1 MAEPDADRGDVDEA
15 QEALCGFVVAGGD
28 AAGILE
34 LVEAALDQV
43 AQAIE
48 LAVDGDAEP
57 SGLSHRDYRHDVSCL
72 HGFANIV
79 RVMAAIRQQD
89 AGRGRVVGHDRVEAQ
104 IVLSAPA

>member
-1 MAEPDADRGDVDEA
+1 MKPRK
-15 QEALCGFVVAGGD
+15 LSAGV
-28 AAGILE
+28 LQ
-34 LVEAALDQV
+34 LVEAALDDV
-43 AQAIE
+43 
-48 LAVDGDAEP
+48 AEP
-57 SGLSHRDYRHDVSCL
+57 VEGAIYCHAQLAGLAYRGDGHHVARL